1 MLRSGTATW
10 ELGRYYFV
18 FYYFSSKK
26 ERRKKK
32 EEAVAVTME
41 DKDGEVISD
50 SRLEATGALPV
61 LFPWT
66 AEKM

>member
-1 MLRSGTATW
+1 MGIGKVLFCILLFFKQKG
-10 ELGRYYFV
+10 
-18 FYYFSSKK
+18 
-26 ERRKKK
+26 KKK
-32 EEAVAVTME
+32 KKDEAVAVTME

>member
-1 MLRSGTATW
+1 MGIGKVLFCILLFFK
-10 ELGRYYFV
+10 EK
-18 FYYFSSKK
+18 KK
-26 ERRKKK
+26 EKKK
-32 EEAVAVTME
+32 EEAVAVIME

-61 LFPWT
+61 LFPWR

>member
-1 MLRSGTATW
+1 MGIGKVLFRNLLFFKQKG
-10 ELGRYYFV
+10 
-18 FYYFSSKK
+18 KQ
-26 ERRKKK
+26 KKK

-50 SRLEATGALPV
+50 LRLEATGALPV

>member
-1 MLRSGTATW
+1 MGIGKVLFCILLFFKQKG
-10 ELGRYYFV
+10 
-18 FYYFSSKK
+18 KK
-26 ERRKKK
+26 KKK

-50 SRLEATGALPV
+50 SRLEATGALLV